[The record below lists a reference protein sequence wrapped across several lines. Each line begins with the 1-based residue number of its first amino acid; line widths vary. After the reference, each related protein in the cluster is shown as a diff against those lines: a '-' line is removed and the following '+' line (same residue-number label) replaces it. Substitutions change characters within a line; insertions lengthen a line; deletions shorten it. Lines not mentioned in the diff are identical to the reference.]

1 MSDLLTKNGAL
12 DLIGFGALIGQS
24 AHAKRMADD
33 DPMRKNP
40 RLEFDLGKL
49 RQNVKTILNLCLAR
63 GIEVVGVTKGFAALS
78 EIARVMVDGGIQII
92 GDSRLENISAL
103 REANIQAEMMLI
115 RIPMIHEVD
124 LVVQL
129 SDCSLNSEIT
139 VIQKLADAAIK
150 QNKIHDII
158 LMVELGDLRE
168 GLLPEEA
175 LSTVK
180 SINTLQGVRLKGLGG
195 NFNCIS
201 GIEPTADKLNEFVA
215 LAVKIENELGIQL
228 EILSGGNTS
237 SLALVVNDTIPE
249 RINQLRIGEGILL
262 GHTDIFTNL
271 EKTYQDAGILIAEV
285 IELKQKESMPKG
297 SIARDSFGEFPKFKA
312 NGLRKRAILAIG
324 KQDIYPAHLK
334 PLDPNIT
341 VIAASSDHLVVDVTE
356 STTAFQ
362 VGDEIR
368 FIPTYPGILSLCTS
382 KYVTV
387 YTN

>member
-1 MSDLLTKNGAL
+1 MK
-12 DLIGFGALIGQS
+12 
-24 AHAKRMADD
+24 
-33 DPMRKNP
+33 KNP
-40 RLEFDLGKL
+40 RLEIDLGKL
-49 RQNVKTILNLCLAR
+49 RQNVTTIFNLCLTR
-63 GIEVVGVTKGFAALS
+63 GIAVVGITKGFAALP
-78 EIARVMVDGGIQII
+78 EIAQVMVDGGIQML
-92 GDSRLENISAL
+92 GDSRLENILTL
-103 REANIQAEMMLI
+103 RNAGLQAEMMLI

-139 VIQKLADAAIK
+139 VIQRLSEAAIK
-150 QNKIHDII
+150 QNRIHDII

-168 GLLPEEA
+168 GLLPEET

-180 SINTLQGVRLKGLGG
+180 IINTLQGVRLKGLGG

-201 GIEPTADKLNEFVA
+201 GIEPTVDKLTELVA
-215 LAVKIENELGIQL
+215 LTVKIENELGIQL

-271 EKTYQDAGILIAEV
+271 NKTYQDAMILIAEI
-285 IELKQKESMPKG
+285 IELKLKESIPKG
-297 SIARDSFGEFPKFKA
+297 PIARDSFGNLPKFKA
-312 NGLRKRAILAIG
+312 NGIRKRAILAIG

-334 PLDPNIT
+334 PLDSNIT

-382 KYVTV
+382 KYVAV
-387 YTN
+387 YVN

>member
-1 MSDLLTKNGAL
+1 MK
-12 DLIGFGALIGQS
+12 
-24 AHAKRMADD
+24 
-33 DPMRKNP
+33 KNP

-49 RQNVKTILNLCLAR
+49 QQNVTTICNMCINK
-63 GIEVVGVTKGFAALS
+63 GIEVVGITKGFSALPD
-78 EIARVMVDGGIQII
+78 IARVMVNGGIQMI
-92 GDSRLENISAL
+92 GDSRLENIRAL
-103 REANIQAEMMLI
+103 READIQAEMMLV

-129 SDCSLNSEIT
+129 SDCSLNSEIS
-139 VIQKLADAAIK
+139 VIQKLSDAAVK
-150 QNKIHDII
+150 QRKIHDII
-158 LMVELGDLRE
+158 LMVDLGDLRE
-168 GLLPEEA
+168 GLLPEETLA
-175 LSTVK
+175 TVIIIK
-180 SINTLQGVRLKGLGG
+180 NLQGIRLKGLGV

-201 GIEPTADKLNEFVA
+201 GIEPTADKLTDLVT

-237 SLALVVNDTIPE
+237 SLALVVNDTIPKK
-249 RINQLRIGEGILL
+249 INQLRIGEGILL
-262 GHTDIFTNL
+262 GHTDIFTNMD
-271 EKTYQDAGILIAEV
+271 KTNQDAVMLTAEV
-285 IELKQKESMPKG
+285 IELKLKESTPKG
-297 SIARDSFGEFPKFKA
+297 PIARDSFGEFPKFKA
-312 NGLRKRAILAIG
+312 NGIRRRAILAIG
-324 KQDIYPAHLK
+324 KQDIYPNHLK

-356 STTAFQ
+356 SSTKFQ